1 MEAREI
7 SELSL
12 HIRDG
17 RVSPVT
23 LTEDCLSRIA
33 TLDPVLNSFITVTAE
48 SARREAHA
56 AEQEIRA
63 GRWRGPLHGI
73 PIGLKD
79 LIDVA
84 GVATTAASAVFLDR
98 VPTEDAEVVRRLRAA
113 GAVLLGKQ
121 NMHEIAFGGSSVVSH
136 FGPVRN
142 PWDPRHI
149 AGGSSGGSAAAVA
162 AGLCLGAI
170 GTDTGGSVREPPALC
185 GVVGLKPTYGRV
197 SVRGIMPL
205 SPSLDHVG
213 VIARTVADAGILFKA
228 IADSAQDDA
237 RAPHTGRLRI
247 GIVRSPFFDDLDAE
261 VAASVEQAMALL
273 AGMAA
278 SVSEISVAV
287 RADATLLSAEA
298 YAYHAAS
305 IAATPALFQP
315 ETLRRLRTGEKLSAA
330 DQDRLRR
337 ELRQARQAILAVF
350 ERVDVLVSPT
360 VPVPAP
366 TIAEL
371 TDHPEML
378 RPREILLLRNTR
390 PFNVWG
396 LPAISLPCGFT
407 SAGLPIGLQIA
418 GPPGREDWVLALA
431 GAYERATAWYRR
443 SPEVVPPGRP
453 AFHRQSA

>member
-1 MEAREI
+1 MTIPGIAD
-7 SELSL
+7 LSPR
-12 HIRDG
+12 IRDG
-17 RVSPVT
+17 LVSPVA
-23 LTEDCLSRIA
+23 LTDECLSRIA
-33 TLDPVLNSFITVTAE
+33 ALDPVLNSFITVTAE
-48 SARREAHA
+48 SARREARA
-56 AEQEIRA
+56 AEREIRD

-84 GVATTAASAVFLDR
+84 GVPTTAASAVFLQR
-98 VPTEDAEVVRRLRAA
+98 VPGEDAEVVRRLRAA

-121 NMHEIAFGGSSVVSH
+121 NMHEIAFGGSTVVSH

-197 SVRGIMPL
+197 SVRGVMPL

-213 VIARTVADAGILFKA
+213 VIARTVADAGILFRA
-228 IADSAQDDA
+228 IADIEDA
-237 RAPHTGRLRI
+237 DTRAPQTGPLRL

-261 VAASVEQAMALL
+261 VGAGVEQAVALL
-273 AGMAA
+273 AGMTAG
-278 SVSEISVAV
+278 VSEIPLAV

-298 YAYHAAS
+298 YTYHAAS
-305 IAATPALFQP
+305 IAATPELFQP
-315 ETLRRLRTGEKLSAA
+315 ETLRRLRTGEKVSAA
-330 DQDRLRR
+330 DRDRLRR
-337 ELRQARQAILAVF
+337 ELSDARQAILAVF
-350 ERVDVLVSPT
+350 ERVDLLLSPT
-360 VPVPAP
+360 VPVPPP

-371 TDHPEML
+371 IDHPEQL
-378 RPREILLLRNTR
+378 RPREIVLLRNTR

-396 LPAISLPCGFT
+396 LPAISVPCGFT
-407 SAGLPIGLQIA
+407 RAGLPIGLQIA
-418 GPPGREDWVLALA
+418 GPPGREDWIRALA
-431 GAYERATAWYRR
+431 AAYEQATEWHRR
-443 SPEVVPPGRP
+443 SP
-453 AFHRQSA
+453 

>member
-1 MEAREI
+1 MTIPGIAD
-7 SELSL
+7 LSPR
-12 HIRDG
+12 IRDG
-17 RVSPVT
+17 LVSPVA
-23 LTEDCLSRIA
+23 LTDECLSRIA
-33 TLDPVLNSFITVTAE
+33 ALDPVLNSFITVTAE
-48 SARREAHA
+48 SARREARA
-56 AEQEIRA
+56 AEREIRD

-84 GVATTAASAVFLDR
+84 GVPTTAASAVFLQR
-98 VPTEDAEVVRRLRAA
+98 VPGEDAEVVRRLRAA

-121 NMHEIAFGGSSVVSH
+121 NMHEIAFGGSTVVSH

-197 SVRGIMPL
+197 SVRGVMPL

-213 VIARTVADAGILFKA
+213 VIARTVADAGILFRA
-228 IADSAQDDA
+228 IADIEDA
-237 RAPHTGRLRI
+237 DTRAPQTGPLRL

-261 VAASVEQAMALL
+261 VGAGVEQAVALL
-273 AGMAA
+273 AGMTAG
-278 SVSEISVAV
+278 VSEIPLSV

-298 YAYHAAS
+298 YTYHAAS
-305 IAATPALFQP
+305 IAATPELFQP
-315 ETLRRLRTGEKLSAA
+315 ETLRRLRTGEKVSAA
-330 DQDRLRR
+330 DRDRLRR
-337 ELRQARQAILAVF
+337 ELSDARQAILAVF
-350 ERVDVLVSPT
+350 ERVDLLLSPT
-360 VPVPAP
+360 VPVPPP

-371 TDHPEML
+371 IDHPEQL
-378 RPREILLLRNTR
+378 RPREIVLLRNTR

-396 LPAISLPCGFT
+396 LPAISVPCGFT
-407 SAGLPIGLQIA
+407 RAGLPIGLQIA
-418 GPPGREDWVLALA
+418 GPPGREDWIRALA
-431 GAYERATAWYRR
+431 AAYEQATEWHRR
-443 SPEVVPPGRP
+443 SP
-453 AFHRQSA
+453 